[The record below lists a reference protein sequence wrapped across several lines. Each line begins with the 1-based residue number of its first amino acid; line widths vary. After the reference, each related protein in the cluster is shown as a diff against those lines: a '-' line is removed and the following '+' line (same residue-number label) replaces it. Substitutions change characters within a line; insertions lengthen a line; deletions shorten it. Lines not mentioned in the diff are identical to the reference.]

1 MSLRIRLVASL
12 AVLFTVGL
20 AVYGWGTY
28 QAFARTEV
36 DRVDDQLVQLV
47 PIAARELFEQAEFEQ
62 TPSSTAP
69 FDDGGRDGDR
79 DQPTLVVAPGT
90 YAELRTAA
98 GDVAAVRQDTD
109 ASVQPLVAEVT
120 PSAGERLLT
129 TVAGSDDDSR
139 WRVLAES
146 LGQDAPT
153 VVVAIPL
160 SEVAESL
167 QRLVT
172 IELLAGLALLGVLGL
187 GAWLLLRRG
196 LHPLEEIA
204 GTAGSISAGADLDT
218 RVPHADEH
226 SEVGQLATAIN
237 GMLDDLQGAFRERE
251 ATEARLRRFLAD
263 ASHELRTPLTSIRG
277 FAELFRLGADSPD
290 ADLPTIMRRIEQES
304 DRMGVLVE
312 DLLTLARLDEHRPVQ
327 RGPVDLAVLAAD
339 TCTDAAAV
347 DPDRPLALDTPDAL
361 VVHGSEDHLR
371 QALAN
376 LVTNA
381 LRHTPPGTPVE
392 VRAVRDGD
400 TAVVTVRDHGA
411 GLDPDAIPHL
421 FDRFWQADAAR
432 VGVGTGLGLSI
443 VAAIATEHGGT
454 AEAANHPDGGAVFT
468 LRLPIDGP
476 DDRSGRP
483 ADGTS

>member
-120 PSAGERLLT
+120 PPAGERLLT

-172 IELLAGLALLGVLGL
+172 IELLAALALLGVLGL

-196 LHPLEEIA
+196 LQPLEEIA

-237 GMLDDLQGAFRERE
+237 GMLDDLQEAFRERE

-327 RGPVDLAVLAAD
+327 RGPVDLTVLAAD